1 MGLARYHQREGGY
14 SYRLRRVQ
22 HHHEAARCAGYSV
35 NTAYSQGQRLLTNA
49 DIAAGIQ
56 VRIAQMTMSADVRK
70 CQV

>member
-1 MGLARYHQREGGY
+1 MASVLVTKKA
-14 SYRLRRVQ
+14 L
-22 HHHEAARCAGYSV
+22 V